1 MKSMNT
7 SFSENIFMKWL
18 PASLIMLAIFLFS
31 AGSSMDVQNDLIE
44 RVVKKGGHIV
54 GYGMLALSIWRGF
67 EFRGNRRWLAW
78 ILAVLYAVTDEYH
91 QSFVP
96 GRFPSL
102 FDVLVYDNLGAFIS
116 MWLSGL
122 ALRQKQPALQELVV
136 DDEVVIHPG

>member
-1 MKSMNT
+1 MNT

-18 PASLIMLAIFLFS
+18 PASLMMLAIFLFS
-31 AGSSMDVQNDLIE
+31 AGSSMGVQNDLIE
-44 RVVKKGGHIV
+44 RVVNKGGHIV
-54 GYGMLALSIWRGF
+54 GYSMLALSIWRGL

-102 FDVLVYDNLGAFIS
+102 FDVLVYDNLGTFIS

-122 ALRQKQPALQELVV
+122 TLRQKQPALQELVV